1 MAAPEVLRA
10 YPERFRRLLKE
21 SNDATDLDLACTAIE
36 SIARADDYLD
46 ANVSIAIIFQQ
57 LALALNRL
65 TAA

>member
-1 MAAPEVLRA
+1 VLR
-10 YPERFRRLLKE
+10 E
-21 SNDATDLDLACTAIE
+21 SANANELDLACTAIE